1 MPTVSSNNGSG
12 NISPYESNLDLVNQ
26 NSQNNNNNNQLNHA
40 SCNMS
45 SSSST
50 TSSNVPS
57 PALTNTTNNNNNT
70 TTTQEDNNSS
80 QQPNAWPSSASKMAR
95 VANKIVQSINYVST
109 PKQSHKQ
116 LQPVNDI
123 KNLSESRSD
132 SSCGSSGPNSPNYYK
147 NQAATSAT
155 KLTTTQNNNNNNN
168 NDKKSTSSSSS
179 VSSSQLT
186 GPCSIKAGLQML
198 TPIQSTSNSTSSSQ
212 STNTSSSKYLEFFPP
227 LNPPTPKITKSDI
240 ESNYVIPNN
249 PSIDS
254 FNDTKYTSSG
264 FC

>member
-1 MPTVSSNNGSG
+1 LPTVSSNNGSG

-26 NSQNNNNNNQLNHA
+26 NSQNNNNNNNQLNHA

-57 PALTNTTNNNNNT
+57 PALTNTTNNNNT

-80 QQPNAWPSSASKMAR
+80 QQQNAWPSSASKMAR

-155 KLTTTQNNNNNNN
+155 KLTTTQNNNNNN
-168 NDKKSTSSSSS
+168 DKKSTSSSSS

-227 LNPPTPKITKSDI
+227 LNSPTPKITKTDI

-254 FNDTKYTSSG
+254 LNDTKYTSSG